1 MDNIESETLTPSAA
15 LATYGK
21 SFNWAKKF
29 LGKTM
34 GTDAAILYR
43 FCRVLDDMAD
53 GDIIDGPERLFK
65 IRDGLL
71 KNYQTDDPLLIEFE
85 LFITSKKLP
94 KLVIISLIDG
104 LLGDQEIVLIKNEF
118 ELLRYCYR
126 VAGTVGILMCNVLD
140 CDETDAIDYAID
152 LGIAMQL
159 TNIARDILEDAQM
172 GRRYL
177 PESWVG
183 DVTPEEIVQISQ
195 HPKSKR
201 AQDICIGSKKLLN
214 LAEQYYTSGLTGCAY
229 LPLRAHAA
237 ISVAALVYRQIGIK
251 IKNKRYPWFNGRE
264 FTSISEKIICSF
276 FGLLILYKRLFKK
289 GQHKS
294 ILHDGLRGLPYVK

>member
-1 MDNIESETLTPSAA
+1 MLTPCLEMIKPA
-15 LATYGK
+15 L
-21 SFNWAKKF
+21 
-29 LGKTM
+29 
-34 GTDAAILYR
+34 ILNISVR
-43 FCRVLDDMAD
+43 LVMAD

-177 PESWVG
+177 PE
-183 DVTPEEIVQISQ
+183 
-195 HPKSKR
+195 
-201 AQDICIGSKKLLN
+201 A
-214 LAEQYYTSGLTGCAY
+214 
-229 LPLRAHAA
+229 
-237 ISVAALVYRQIGIK
+237 
-251 IKNKRYPWFNGRE
+251 
-264 FTSISEKIICSF
+264 
-276 FGLLILYKRLFKK
+276 
-289 GQHKS
+289 
-294 ILHDGLRGLPYVK
+294 

>member
-1 MDNIESETLTPSAA
+1 MN
-15 LATYGK
+15 
-21 SFNWAKKF
+21 
-29 LGKTM
+29 
-34 GTDAAILYR
+34 
-43 FCRVLDDMAD
+43 
-53 GDIIDGPERLFK
+53 
-65 IRDGLL
+65 L
-71 KNYQTDDPLLIEFE
+71 K

-183 DVTPEEIVQISQ
+183 DVTPEEIVS
-195 HPKSKR
+195 
-201 AQDICIGSKKLLN
+201 N
-214 LAEQYYTSGLTGCAY
+214 
-229 LPLRAHAA
+229 
-237 ISVAALVYRQIGIK
+237 
-251 IKNKRYPWFNGRE
+251 
-264 FTSISEKIICSF
+264 
-276 FGLLILYKRLFKK
+276 
-289 GQHKS
+289 
-294 ILHDGLRGLPYVK
+294 

>member
-1 MDNIESETLTPSAA
+1 
-15 LATYGK
+15 
-21 SFNWAKKF
+21 
-29 LGKTM
+29 M
-34 GTDAAILYR
+34 GSDAAILYR

-53 GDIIDGPERLFK
+53 GDIVNGPERLFK

-71 KNYQTDDPLLIEFE
+71 KNYQSEDPLLIEFE
-85 LFITSKKLP
+85 FFITSKKLP

-104 LLGDQEIVLIKNEF
+104 LLGDQETVLIKDEF

-140 CDETDAIDYAID
+140 CDESDATDYAID

-183 DVTPEEIVQISQ
+183 NITPQEIVHISQ
-195 HPKSKR
+195 RPESTG
-201 AQDICIGSKKLLN
+201 AQEICIGSKKLLN
-214 LAEQYYTSGLTGCAY
+214 LAEQYYNSGLTGCAY
-229 LPLRAHAA
+229 LPFRAHAA
-237 ISVAALVYRQIGIK
+237 ISVAAMVYRQIGIK
-251 IKNKRYPWFNGRE
+251 IINKKYPWFEGRE
-264 FTSISEKIICSF
+264 FTSTYEKIISSF
-276 FGLLILYKRLFKK
+276 FGLLLLYKRPFKQ
-289 GQHKS
+289 GEHKS
-294 ILHDGLRGLPYVK
+294 ILHDELRGLPNVK

>member
-140 CDETDAIDYAID
+140 CDETDATDYAID

-214 LAEQYYTSGLTGCAY
+214 LAEQYYASGLTGCAY

-237 ISVAALVYRQIGIK
+237 ISIAALVYRQIGIK
-251 IKNKRYPWFNGRE
+251 TKNKRYPWFNGRE

-276 FGLLILYKRLFKK
+276 FCLLMIYKRFFKI

>member
-1 MDNIESETLTPSAA
+1 
-15 LATYGK
+15 
-21 SFNWAKKF
+21 
-29 LGKTM
+29 
-34 GTDAAILYR
+34 
-43 FCRVLDDMAD
+43 
-53 GDIIDGPERLFK
+53 
-65 IRDGLL
+65 
-71 KNYQTDDPLLIEFE
+71 
-85 LFITSKKLP
+85 
-94 KLVIISLIDG
+94 
-104 LLGDQEIVLIKNEF
+104 
-118 ELLRYCYR
+118 
-126 VAGTVGILMCNVLD
+126 MCNVLD

-251 IKNKRYPWFNGRE
+251 TKNKGYPWFNGRE
-264 FTSISEKIICSF
+264 FTSTSEKIICSF

>member
-65 IRDGLL
+65 IRDSLL

-140 CDETDAIDYAID
+140 CDETDATDYAID

-237 ISVAALVYRQIGIK
+237 ISIAALVYRQIGIK
-251 IKNKRYPWFNGRE
+251 TKNKRYPWFNGRE

-289 GQHKS
+289 VQHKS